1 MPCTYRYTLIL
12 SPTQPNPI
20 KYEVILMSFAQL
32 KKKSRNNLEFLQKEL
47 EKTVSGKQVDERFWK
62 PEVDASG
69 NGYAVIRFLPAPDGE
84 TVPWAKVYS
93 HAFQGPGGWYIENSL
108 TTVNEKDPV
117 GEVNRQHWNAGTEE
131 GKEVAR
137 RQKRKLSY
145 YSNILVVKDPKHPDN
160 EGKVF
165 LYKYGKKIHD
175 KILAAMQPEF
185 QDETPVNVFDLWE
198 GANFKLK
205 IKKVAGFWNY
215 DSSEFD
221 SVSALSSDD
230 TELEATWKKEHSL
243 EAFTSKDQFK
253 SYDELEKRLN
263 LVLGLAKRPVAVPT
277 VDSEEFEPVA
287 APEPSSFRAKVSAN
301 IPVKEET
308 IVEDDDALSYFRQLA
323 EE

>member
-1 MPCTYRYTLIL
+1 
-12 SPTQPNPI
+12 
-20 KYEVILMSFAQL
+20 MSFADL
-32 KKKSRNNLEFLQKEL
+32 KKKSSNNLQFLQKEL
-47 EKTVSGKQVDERFWK
+47 EKTVSTRQVDERFWK

-93 HAFQGPGGWYIENSL
+93 HAFQGPGGWYIENSR
-108 TTVNEKDPV
+108 TTLGEKDPV
-117 GEVNRQHWNAGTEE
+117 GEVNRQHWNNGTEE
-131 GKEVAR
+131 GKDIAR

-145 YSNILVVKDPKHPDN
+145 YSNIQVIKDPKHPEN

-230 TELEATWKKEHSL
+230 TELEATWKSEHSL
-243 EAFTSKDQFK
+243 EAFTAADQFK
-253 SYDELEKRLN
+253 SYEDLEKRLQ
-263 LVLGLAKRPVAVPT
+263 LVLGSAPRATVPS

-287 APEPSSFRAKVSAN
+287 ATPQSDFRAKMSAP
-301 IPVKEET
+301 PVKKEAV
-308 IVEDDDALSYFRQLA
+308 VEDDDALSYFASLA
-323 EE
+323 SDD

>member
-1 MPCTYRYTLIL
+1 
-12 SPTQPNPI
+12 
-20 KYEVILMSFAQL
+20 MSFADL
-32 KKKSRNNLEFLQKEL
+32 KRKSQTNFSFLQKEL
-47 EKTVSGKQVDERFWK
+47 EKSSSNKNVDERLWK

-84 TVPWAKVYS
+84 TVPWAKLYS

-108 TTVNEKDPV
+108 TTIGDKDPV
-117 GEVNRQHWNAGTEE
+117 GEVNRRLWNSGEDAD
-131 GKEVAR
+131 KETAR
-137 RQKRKLSY
+137 KQKRKLSY
-145 YSNILVVKDPKHPDN
+145 YSNIYVVKDPKHPEN

-185 QDETPVNVFDLWE
+185 QDEEPINVFDLWE

-221 SVSALSSDD
+221 SVSAISADD
-230 TELEATWKKEHSL
+230 SELEAIWKKEYSL
-243 EAFTSKDQFK
+243 ESFTSRDQFK
-253 SYDELEKRLN
+253 SYQDLERRLN
-263 LVLGLAKRPVAVPT
+263 LVLGIGQPVATVPT
-277 VDSEEFEPVA
+277 VDDEEFEPIPTPVA
-287 APEPSSFRAKVSAN
+287 ATPS
-301 IPVKEET
+301 PVKEEA
-308 IVEDDDALSYFRQLA
+308 VVDDDDALSYFAKLA

>member
-1 MPCTYRYTLIL
+1 
-12 SPTQPNPI
+12 
-20 KYEVILMSFAQL
+20 MSFADL
-32 KKKSRNNLEFLQKEL
+32 KRKSQNNFSFLQKEL
-47 EKTVSGKQVDERFWK
+47 EKSSTGKQVDERFWK

-84 TVPWAKVYS
+84 SLPWAKVYS

-108 TTVNEKDPV
+108 TTLGEKDPV
-117 GEVNRQHWNAGTEE
+117 GEINRRLWNSGDD
-131 GKEVAR
+131 GDKETAR
-137 RQKRKLSY
+137 KQKRKLSY
-145 YSNILVVKDPKHPDN
+145 YSNILVVKDPKHPEN

-185 QDETPVNVFDLWE
+185 QDEEPTNVFDLWE

-205 IKKVAGFWNY
+205 IKKVAGYWNY

-230 TELEATWKKEHSL
+230 SELESTWKSEHSL
-243 EAFTSKDQFK
+243 ESFTSKEQFK
-253 SYDELEKRLN
+253 SYEDLERRLN
-263 LVLGLAKRPVAVPT
+263 LVLAIGQRPVAPT
-277 VDSEEFEPVA
+277 VDDEEYEVVAPPTPVA
-287 APEPSSFRAKVSAN
+287 AAPT
-301 IPVKEET
+301 PVKEEA
-308 IVEDDDALSYFRQLA
+308 IVEDDDALSYFARLA

>member
-1 MPCTYRYTLIL
+1 
-12 SPTQPNPI
+12 
-20 KYEVILMSFAQL
+20 MSFADL
-32 KKKSRNNLEFLQKEL
+32 KKKSSNNLQFLQKEL
-47 EKTVSGKQVDERFWK
+47 EKTVSSKNVDERFWK

-93 HAFQGPGGWYIENSL
+93 HAFQGPGGWYIENSR
-108 TTVNEKDPV
+108 TTLGEKDPV
-117 GEVNRQHWNAGTEE
+117 GEINRQHWNDGTEE
-131 GKEVAR
+131 GKEIAR
-137 RQKRKLSY
+137 KQKRKLSY
-145 YSNILVVKDPKHPDN
+145 YSNIQVVKDPKHPEN

-230 TELEATWKKEHSL
+230 TELEATWKSEHSL
-243 EAFTSKDQFK
+243 EAFTAADQYK
-253 SYDELEKRLN
+253 SYEDLEKRLQ
-263 LVLGLAKRPVAVPT
+263 LVLGSAPRATVPS
-277 VDSEEFEPVA
+277 VDSEEYEPVA
-287 APEPSSFRAKVSAN
+287 AAPQSSFRQQMSA
-301 IPVKEET
+301 PVKKEAV
-308 IVEDDDALSYFRQLA
+308 VEDDDALSYFASLA
-323 EE
+323 SDD

>member
-1 MPCTYRYTLIL
+1 
-12 SPTQPNPI
+12 
-20 KYEVILMSFAQL
+20 MSFADL
-32 KKKSRNNLEFLQKEL
+32 KKKSSNNLQFLQKEL
-47 EKTVSGKQVDERFWK
+47 EKTVSGRQVDERFWK

-108 TTVNEKDPV
+108 TTLGDKDPV
-117 GEVNRQHWNAGTEE
+117 GEVNRRLWNDGSEE
-131 GKEVAR
+131 GKDIAR

-145 YSNILVVKDPKHPDN
+145 YSNIQVIKDPKHPEN

-185 QDETPVNVFDLWE
+185 QDETPINVFDLWE

-230 TELEATWKKEHSL
+230 TELEATWKSEHSL
-243 EAFTSKDQFK
+243 EAFTAADQFK
-253 SYDELEKRLN
+253 SYEDLEKRLN
-263 LVLGLAKRPVAVPT
+263 LVLGSAPRATVPS
-277 VDSEEFEPVA
+277 VDSEEYEPVA
-287 APEPSSFRAKVSAN
+287 AAPQSSFRQQMSA
-301 IPVKEET
+301 PAVKKEAV
-308 IVEDDDALSYFRQLA
+308 VEDDDALSYFASLA
-323 EE
+323 SDD

>member
-1 MPCTYRYTLIL
+1 
-12 SPTQPNPI
+12 
-20 KYEVILMSFAQL
+20 MSFADL
-32 KKKSRNNLEFLQKEL
+32 KKKSSNNLQFLQKEL
-47 EKTVSGKQVDERFWK
+47 EKTVSTRQVDERFWK

-93 HAFQGPGGWYIENSL
+93 HAFQGPGGWYIENSR
-108 TTVNEKDPV
+108 TTLGEKDPV
-117 GEVNRQHWNAGTEE
+117 GEVNRQHWNDGTEE
-131 GKEVAR
+131 GKDIAR
-137 RQKRKLSY
+137 KQKRKLSY
-145 YSNILVVKDPKHPDN
+145 YSNIQVVKDPKHPEN

-185 QDETPVNVFDLWE
+185 QDETPINVFDLWE

-221 SVSALSSDD
+221 SISALSSDD
-230 TELEATWKKEHSL
+230 TELEAIWKQEHSL
-243 EAFTSKDQFK
+243 EAFLAKDQFK
-253 SYDELEKRLN
+253 SYEDLERRLN
-263 LVLGLAKRPVAVPT
+263 LVLAIGQRPVAPT
-277 VDSEEFEPVA
+277 VDDEEYEVVAPPTPVA
-287 APEPSSFRAKVSAN
+287 AAPT
-301 IPVKEET
+301 PVKEEA
-308 IVEDDDALSYFRQLA
+308 IVEDDDALSYFARLA

>member
-1 MPCTYRYTLIL
+1 
-12 SPTQPNPI
+12 
-20 KYEVILMSFAQL
+20 MSFAEL
-32 KKKSRNNLEFLQKEL
+32 KKKSQSNLSFLQKEL
-47 EKTVSGKQVDERFWK
+47 EKTVSNKQVDERFWK

-108 TTVNEKDPV
+108 TTIGDKDPV
-117 GEVNRQHWNAGTEE
+117 GEVNRRLWNSGEDADKDT
-131 GKEVAR
+131 AR
-137 RQKRKLSY
+137 KQKRKLSY
-145 YSNILVVKDPKHPDN
+145 YSNIYVVKDPKHPEN

-175 KILAAMQPEF
+175 KILASMQPEF

-221 SVSALSSDD
+221 SISALSADD
-230 TELEATWKKEHSL
+230 TELEATWKSEHSL
-243 EAFTSKDQFK
+243 EAFTAADQFK
-253 SYDELEKRLN
+253 SYEDLEKRLN
-263 LVLGLAKRPVAVPT
+263 LDLGSAPRPTAPS
-277 VDSEEFEPVA
+277 VDSEEYEPVA
-287 APEPSSFRAKVSAN
+287 PAPQSDFRAKMSAPT
-301 IPVKEET
+301 PVKQEAV
-308 IVEDDDALSYFRQLA
+308 VEDDDALSYFASLA
-323 EE
+323 SDD

>member
-1 MPCTYRYTLIL
+1 
-12 SPTQPNPI
+12 
-20 KYEVILMSFAQL
+20 MSFAEL
-32 KKKSRNNLEFLQKEL
+32 KKKSSSNFQFLQKEL
-47 EKTVSGKQVDERFWK
+47 EKSSSNNNADDRFWK

-84 TVPWAKVYS
+84 TVPWAKLYS
-93 HAFQGPGGWYIENSL
+93 HAFQGPGGWYIENSR
-108 TTVNEKDPV
+108 TTLGEKDPV

-131 GKEVAR
+131 GKDVAR

-145 YSNILVVKDPKHPDN
+145 YSNIQVIKDPKHPEN

-230 TELEATWKKEHSL
+230 TELEATWKSEHSL
-243 EAFTSKDQFK
+243 EAFTAADQFK
-253 SYDELEKRLN
+253 SYEDLEKRLQ
-263 LVLGLAKRPVAVPT
+263 LVLGSAPRATVPS

-287 APEPSSFRAKVSAN
+287 AAPQSDFRAKMSAP
-301 IPVKEET
+301 PVKKEAV
-308 IVEDDDALSYFRQLA
+308 VEDDDALSYFASLA
-323 EE
+323 SDD

>member
-1 MPCTYRYTLIL
+1 
-12 SPTQPNPI
+12 
-20 KYEVILMSFAQL
+20 MSFTDL
-32 KKKSRNNLEFLQKEL
+32 KRRSGNSL
-47 EKTVSGKQVDERFWK
+47 EKLVQEAEKINKSKGGADERFWK
-62 PEVDASG
+62 PELDKSG

-84 TVPWAKVYS
+84 DMPWAKVYS

-108 TTVNEKDPV
+108 TTLNEKDPV
-117 GEVNRQHWNAGTEE
+117 GEVNRRLWNSGSDED
-131 GKEVAR
+131 KETAR
-137 RQKRKLSY
+137 KQKRKLQY
-145 YSNILVVKDPKHPDN
+145 YSNIYVVKDPKHPEN

-205 IKKVAGFWNY
+205 IKKVAGYWNY

-221 SVSALSSDD
+221 SVAALSADD
-230 TELEATWKKEHSL
+230 GDLENIWKSEHSL

-253 SYDELEKRLN
+253 SYEDLERRLN
-263 LVLGLAKRPVAVPT
+263 LVLGIGSRPVSRPS
-277 VDSEEFEPVA
+277 VDDEEYEPVA
-287 APEPSSFRAKVSAN
+287 ATGGFNDADITPQSSFRQQMSAAPS
-301 IPVKEET
+301 PVKEEA
-308 IVEDDDALSYFRQLA
+308 IVEDDDALSYFAKLA